1 MEGGVTSCRLIDT
14 RVTYQSYIYIYI
26 CGVCVHAC
34 MYVCVVV
41 DKDACI
47 HSLSGAS
54 WTIRFVYDFNDWKL
68 ELVDCMLDILYSN
81 ILMTEGLDCLK
92 WRLKSNGKFDLFL
105 LKDSRRIQ

>member
-1 MEGGVTSCRLIDT
+1 MCNLPI
-14 RVTYQSYIYIYI
+14 IYIYV
-26 CGVCVHAC
+26 CVCVCVCVVCVHAHVYVC

-47 HSLSGAS
+47 HSLLGAS

-68 ELVDCMLDILYSN
+68 ELVDSMLDILYSN
-81 ILMTEGLDCLK
+81 ILMTEGLDWLK

-105 LKDSRRIQ
+105 LQDSRRIQ